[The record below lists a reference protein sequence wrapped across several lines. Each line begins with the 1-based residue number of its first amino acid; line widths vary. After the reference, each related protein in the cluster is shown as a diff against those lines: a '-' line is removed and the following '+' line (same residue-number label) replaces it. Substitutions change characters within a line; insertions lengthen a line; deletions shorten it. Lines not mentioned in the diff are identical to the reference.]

1 MEKSPKLDLTMLKR
15 HERQNQTPLFRLEE
29 QDTLISD
36 ECVSL
41 LESAA
46 KQRAKTRQL
55 TKRRNSKQP
64 SNTTGTA
71 GEVVY
76 ALPLSH
82 EVNEKFMQS

>member
-1 MEKSPKLDLTMLKR
+1 MLKR

-46 KQRAKTRQL
+46 KQRAKTR
-55 TKRRNSKQP
+55 
-64 SNTTGTA
+64 
-71 GEVVY
+71 
-76 ALPLSH
+76 
-82 EVNEKFMQS
+82 